1 MGKAMLT
8 MIRSRANAK
17 GMIEAGLLVPNGDI
31 LRGKKGKES
40 RICNVS
46 TTTSRCARLSH
57 VSATVGRYCCAHL
70 ENIKQF
76 CLLHD
81 NNLLKEINEY
91 VSFRIVDWQFIGKI
105 HFIL

>member
-40 RICNVS
+40 RVCNVS

-57 VSATVGRYCCAHL
+57 VSATVGSIAVRIWRISSSSVYCMTTT
-70 ENIKQF
+70 
-76 CLLHD
+76 
-81 NNLLKEINEY
+81 Y
-91 VSFRIVDWQFIGKI
+91 
-105 HFIL
+105 